1 MAGLIDET
9 AMYLING
16 VERDIIMM
24 NYLQEEEILV
34 EKDIK
39 AMDAKTGGSLKFK
52 VLNPSGS
59 VWTLVAGGGASVVYT
74 DAIVS
79 RG

>member
-1 MAGLIDET
+1 
-9 AMYLING
+9 
-16 VERDIIMM
+16 
-24 NYLQEEEILV
+24 
-34 EKDIK
+34 
-39 AMDAKTGGSLKFK
+39 MDAKTGGSLKFK
-52 VLNPSGS
+52 VLNPAGS